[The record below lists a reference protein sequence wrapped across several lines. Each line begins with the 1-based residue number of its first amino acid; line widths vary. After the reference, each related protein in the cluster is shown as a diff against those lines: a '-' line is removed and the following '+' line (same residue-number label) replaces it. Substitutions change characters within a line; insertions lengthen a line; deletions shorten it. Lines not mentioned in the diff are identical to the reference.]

1 MRAILFFLRTL
12 VFGADQTDAS
22 GVWDPDGNPHLNATG
37 VWDPLG

>member
-22 GVWDPDGNPHLNATG
+22 GVWDPDGNPRPNASG